1 MHVDF
6 LKIETRPTKKN
17 GTEIF
22 PNFIVRK
29 SKDLMIRGGDFY
41 AVWDDDCGLWSTDEE
56 DAARLIDQELT
67 RYKEQNPD
75 LAKAHVLYLHDSKSK
90 MIDNW
95 HHYVQKQMRDNY
107 HSLDEKLVFADSPV
121 NKKDYSSKRLSYSL
135 SDCETPAW
143 DELISTLYS
152 EEERKKIEWAIGSI
166 INGDSKH
173 IQKFFVFYGSAGT
186 GKSTI
191 LNIVQMLFDGYC
203 SSFNSKALGSGSATF
218 ALEPFKNNPL
228 IAIEHDGD
236 LSKIEDNTRLNS
248 IVSHE
253 PMTVDLKFKSQYTDV
268 FKTVLFVGTNKP
280 VRITDSKS
288 GIIRRLID
296 ITPTG
301 NTVPN
306 RRYRQLLNQ
315 IPFELGGIAT
325 HCKNVYE
332 NDKFYYD
339 SYIPIN
345 MIGATNDMYN
355 FVEEQY
361 DEYATLESIS
371 LGKAWADY
379 KAYCEDAKVTY
390 PLPKRIFK
398 EELKAYYEEFKE
410 RGTINGKQEYNAFY
424 GFKKDRFKKGDPIN
438 SNTIVSGSWIKL
450 KPQRS
455 ILDIE
460 MSEYPAQYADEAEH
474 PRRSW
479 DKCKTTVGDIDTS
492 KLHYVLFPDDQKN
505 HIVIDFDI
513 KDDSGNKSF
522 EKNIEAASKLP
533 PTYCELSKGGQGLH
547 LHYIYDGDISKLSSV
562 YSDNVEVKV
571 FNGKSSL
578 RRKLTTCN
586 DLQIAHIT
594 SGLPLKEKK
603 KVVNYDIIKTEKQL
617 RTRIEKCLRKEHHG
631 ATAPEVDFI
640 KKILDD
646 AYKSGFSYDLSD
658 MRQVVLIFAGNS
670 TNQAQKCIKTV
681 GQMHFKSEDN
691 EIEETVNEKYLSDK
705 LVIFD
710 IETFINFFGIAWKFY
725 GDDHVNKLF
734 NPSPEEVRHLTK
746 YRLAGYNNRRYDN
759 HVMYARMQGFNNAEV
774 YDISRRIVDKKDQNA
789 FFREAYNI
797 SETDIFDFA
806 SAANK
811 KSLKKWEIE
820 IQSLLSKAND
830 MADSGKTITEI
841 SKELHVSEFF
851 LNKYLKKDFV
861 IKHQELGLP
870 WDKPVPEEMWPAV
883 MDYCANDV
891 IATEVVFDYL
901 STDFEAR
908 EILSKLTG
916 LSLNA
921 TTNQHTT
928 ALIVGND
935 KNPQSKFVYT
945 DLSEMFPGYVYDHG
959 VSTYKGE
966 IVGEGGYVYAE
977 PGMYKDV
984 ALLDIA
990 SMHPTSAINLN
1001 IFGPYTKNF
1010 EDIVKARL
1018 YIKHGDYEEAGKLFD
1033 GKLKPYLTDKDKAKA
1048 LAGALKTAINSVYGL
1063 TAASFDNKLRDPHN
1077 IDNIVAKRG
1086 ALFMIDLKEEV
1097 QKHGYTVAHIK
1108 TDSIKIPDADQ
1119 KIIDFVCEF
1128 GKKYGYTF
1136 EHEATYDRM
1145 CLVNDAVYIAKYKN
1159 GSWTATGTQFA
1170 VPYVFK
1176 TLFSKEKIRFED
1188 KCETKSVKSAIYLDM
1203 NEDLGEDE
1211 HNYIFVGKTGLFCP
1225 IKQGCGGGLLMRD
1238 QNGKYYSV
1246 TGTKGYRWLEAET
1259 VKNLNKEKDIDDS
1272 YYKKLV
1278 DDAIDTISKYGDVEQ
1293 FIYS

>member
-1 MHVDF
+1 MDLKKKLTFQLIAQKGVTHVDF
-6 LKIETRPTKKN
+6 LKIETRSTKKN
-17 GTEIF
+17 GIEIF

-41 AVWDDDCGLWSTDEE
+41 AVWDEDCGLWSTDEE

-107 HSLDEKLVFADSPV
+107 HSLDETLVFADSPV
-121 NKKDYSSKRLSYSL
+121 NKKDYSSKRLDYAL
-135 SDCETPAW
+135 SDCDIPAW
-143 DELISTLYS
+143 DELVSTLYS

-166 INGDSKH
+166 VNGDSKH

-191 LNIVQMLFDGYC
+191 LNIVQMLFEGYC

-248 IVSHE
+248 IISHE
-253 PMTVDLKFKSQYTDV
+253 PMTVDLKFKSQYTDT
-268 FKTVLFVGTNKP
+268 FKTILFVGTNKP

-301 NTVPN
+301 KTVPT

-325 HCKNVYE
+325 HCKEVYE
-332 NDKFYYD
+332 SDKYCYEG
-339 SYIPIN
+339 YIPIG

-355 FVEEQY
+355 FMEEQY
-361 DEYATLESIS
+361 DEYVSLESIS

-379 KAYCEDAKVTY
+379 KSYCEDAKVTY
-390 PLPKRIFK
+390 PMPKRIFK
-398 EELKAYYEEFKE
+398 EELKAYYDEFKE

-424 GFKKDRFKKGDPIN
+424 GLKKDRFRKGDPIN
-438 SNTIVSGSWIKL
+438 SNTIVSGSWIAL

-460 MSEYPAQYADEAEH
+460 MADFPAQYADDQER

-479 DKCKTTVGDIDTS
+479 DKCQTTVSDIDTS
-492 KLHYVLFPDDQKN
+492 QLHYVLFPNSQKN
-505 HIVIDFDI
+505 HIVIDFDL
-513 KDDSGNKSF
+513 KDDNGNKSF
-522 EKNIEAASKLP
+522 EKNAVAASKMP

-547 LHYIYDGDISKLSSV
+547 LHYIYDGDVSKLSPV
-562 YSDNVEVKV
+562 YDDNIEVKV

-646 AYKSGFSYDLSD
+646 AYESGFSYDLSD
-658 MRQVVLIFAGNS
+658 MKQVVLIFAGNS

-691 EIEETVNEKYLSDK
+691 ENKDGEVKQEEQYLSDK
-705 LVIFD
+705 IVFFD
-710 IETFINFFGIAWKFY
+710 VETFKNFFGVCWKFK
-725 GDDHVNKLF
+725 DDPKVNKMY
-734 NPSPEEVRHLTK
+734 NPSPAEVAHLTK
-746 YRLAGYNNRRYDN
+746 YKLIGFNNRRYDN
-759 HVMYARMQGFNNAEV
+759 HILYARMQGFNNAEL
-774 YDISRRIVDKKDQNA
+774 YDISRRIIDKKDTNA
-789 FFREAYNI
+789 FFREAYNL
-797 SETDIFDFA
+797 SYSDIYDFA

-811 KSLKKWEIE
+811 KGLKKWEIE
-820 IQSLLSKAND
+820 LGI
-830 MADSGKTITEI
+830 
-841 SKELHVSEFF
+841 H
-851 LNKYLKKDFV
+851 
-861 IKHQELGLP
+861 HQELGLK
-870 WDKPVPEEMWPAV
+870 WDEPVPEELWPMV

-891 IATEVVFDYL
+891 IATEAVFNHL
-901 STDFEAR
+901 SADFEAR
-908 EILSKLTG
+908 EILADLTG
-916 LSLNA
+916 MSLNS

-945 DLSEMFPGYVYDHG
+945 DLSKMFPGYLYDNG
-959 VSTYKGE
+959 ASMYKDE
-966 IVGEGGYVYAE
+966 LVGEGGYVYAE
-977 PGMYKDV
+977 PGIYHNV

-1010 EDIVKARL
+1010 EDLVNARL
-1018 YIKHGDYEEAGKLFD
+1018 YIKHGDYDKAAKLYD
-1033 GKLKPYLTDKDKAKA
+1033 GKLTPYLTDKEKAKA
-1048 LAGALKTAINSVYGL
+1048 LSGALKTAINSVYGL
-1063 TAASFDNKLRDPHN
+1063 TAASFDNKLRDPRN

-1086 ALFMIDLKEEV
+1086 ALFMIDLKGEV
-1097 QKHGYTVAHIK
+1097 QKRGFTVAHIK
-1108 TDSIKIPDADQ
+1108 TDSIKIPEATQ
-1119 KIIDFVCEF
+1119 EIIDFVMGF

-1145 CLVNDAVYIAKYKN
+1145 CLVNDAVYIAKYKD
-1159 GSWTATGTQFA
+1159 GDWTATGTQFA

-1188 KCETKSVKSAIYLDM
+1188 KCETKSVKSAIFLDM
-1203 NEDLGEDE
+1203 NEDLEEGQ
-1211 HNYIFVGKTGLFCP
+1211 HNYIFIGKTGLFCP
-1225 IKQGCGGGLLMRD
+1225 IKKGCGGGLLMRD

-1259 VKNLNKEKDIDDS
+1259 VKNLHKENDIDDS

-1278 DDAIDTISKYGDVEQ
+1278 DDAITTIGKYGDVEQ
-1293 FIYS
+1293 FIYG

>member
-1 MHVDF
+1 MDF
-6 LKIETRPTKKN
+6 LKIETRPTKNK
-17 GTEIF
+17 GVEIF

-41 AVWDDDCGLWSTDEE
+41 AIWDEERGLWSTDEE
-56 DAARLIDQELT
+56 DATRLIDYELT
-67 RYKEQNPD
+67 KYKDQHPE
-75 LAKAHVLYLHDSKSK
+75 LEKARVLYLHDSKSK
-90 MIDNW
+90 MIDSW
-95 HHYVQKQMRDNY
+95 HHYIQKQMRDNY
-107 HSLDEKLVFADSPV
+107 HSLDETLVFADSPI
-121 NKKDYSSKRLSYSL
+121 NKKDYSSKRLTYSL

-143 DELISTLYS
+143 DELVSTLYS
-152 EEERKKIEWAIGSI
+152 DEERKKIEWGIGSI
-166 INGDSKH
+166 VNGDSKH

-186 GKSTI
+186 GKSTV

-203 SSFNSKALGSGSATF
+203 SSFNSKALGSGSANF

-253 PMTVDLKFKSQYTDV
+253 PMTVDLKFKSQYTDT
-268 FKTVLFVGTNKP
+268 FKTMLFVGTNKP

-288 GIIRRLID
+288 GLIRRLID
-296 ITPTG
+296 VSPTG
-301 NTVPN
+301 NTVPI
-306 RRYRQLLNQ
+306 RRYRQLLNR

-325 HCKNVYE
+325 HCRDVYE
-332 NDKFYYD
+332 NDKYYYD
-339 SYIPIN
+339 NYIPIN

-355 FVEEQY
+355 FVSEEY
-361 DEYATLESIS
+361 YEYSVSNSVT
-371 LGKAWADY
+371 LGKAWSDY
-379 KAYCEDAKVTY
+379 KDYCEESKVPY
-390 PLPKRIFK
+390 VMPKRIFK
-398 EELKAYYEEFKE
+398 EELKAYFKEFKE
-410 RGTINGKQEYNAFY
+410 RGSINGRQEYNAYY
-424 GFKKDRFKKGDPIN
+424 GFRKEKFAQGDPIN
-438 SNTIVSGSWIKL
+438 SDTLISGSWIKL
-450 KPQRS
+450 KVQKS
-455 ILDIE
+455 IFDVE
-460 MSEYPAQYADEAEH
+460 CADFPAQYADDNEH
-474 PRRSW
+474 PRKPW
-479 DKCKTTVGDIDTS
+479 NKCKTILSDLNTS
-492 KLHYVLFPDDQKN
+492 NLHYVLFPEDQKN
-505 HIVIDFDI
+505 HIVADFDI
-513 KDDSGNKSF
+513 KDENGNKSF
-522 EKNIEAASKLP
+522 EKNVEAASKWP

-547 LHYIYDGDISKLSSV
+547 LHYIYDGDVSELSSV
-562 YSDNVEVKV
+562 YDDNIEIKV

-617 RTRIEKCLRKEHHG
+617 RTRIEKCLKKEHHG

-646 AYKSGFSYDLSD
+646 AYESGFSYDLSD
-658 MRQVVLIFAGNS
+658 MKQVVLIFAGNS

-691 EIEETVNEKYLSDK
+691 ENKEGEVQQEEKYLSDK
-705 LVIFD
+705 IVFFD
-710 IETFINFFGIAWKFY
+710 VETFKNFFGVCWKFQ
-725 GDDHVNKLF
+725 GDAQINKMF
-734 NPSPEEVRHLTK
+734 NPSPAEVTHLTK
-746 YRLAGYNNRRYDN
+746 YKLVGFNNRRYDN
-759 HVMYARMQGFNNAEV
+759 HILYARMQGFNNAEL
-774 YDISRRIVDKKDQNA
+774 YDISRRIIDKKDTNA
-789 FFREAYNI
+789 FFREAYNL
-797 SETDIFDFA
+797 SYSDIYDFA

-811 KSLKKWEIE
+811 KGLKKWEIE
-820 IQSLLSKAND
+820 LGI
-830 MADSGKTITEI
+830 
-841 SKELHVSEFF
+841 H
-851 LNKYLKKDFV
+851 
-861 IKHQELGLP
+861 HQELGLK
-870 WDKPVPEEMWPAV
+870 WDEPVPEELWPMV

-891 IATEVVFDYL
+891 IATEAVFNHL
-901 STDFEAR
+901 SADFEAR
-908 EILSKLTG
+908 EILADLTG
-916 LSLNA
+916 MSLNS

-945 DLSEMFPGYVYDHG
+945 DLSKMFPGYLYDNG
-959 VSTYKGE
+959 ASMYKDE
-966 IVGEGGYVYAE
+966 LVGEGGYVYAE
-977 PGMYKDV
+977 PGIYHNV

-1010 EDIVKARL
+1010 EDLVNARL
-1018 YIKHGDYEEAGKLFD
+1018 YIKHGDYDKAAKLYD
-1033 GKLKPYLTDKDKAKA
+1033 GKLTPYLTDKEKAKA
-1048 LAGALKTAINSVYGL
+1048 LSGALKTAINSVYGL
-1063 TAASFDNKLRDPHN
+1063 TAASFDNKLRDPRN

-1086 ALFMIDLKEEV
+1086 ALFMIDLKGEV
-1097 QKHGYTVAHIK
+1097 QKRGFTVAHIK
-1108 TDSIKIPDADQ
+1108 TDSIKIPDATQ
-1119 KIIDFVCEF
+1119 EIIDFVMEF

-1145 CLVNDAVYIAKYKN
+1145 CLVNDAVYIAKYDN
-1159 GSWTATGTQFA
+1159 GKWSATGTQFA

-1203 NEDLGEDE
+1203 NEDLEEGQ
-1211 HNYIFVGKTGLFCP
+1211 HNYIFIGKTGLFCP
-1225 IKQGCGGGLLMRD
+1225 IKKGCGGGLLMRD

-1259 VKNLNKEKDIDDS
+1259 VKNLHKEQDIDDS

-1278 DDAIDTISKYGDVEQ
+1278 DDAIATIGKYGDVEQ
-1293 FIYS
+1293 FIYG

>member
-1 MHVDF
+1 VDF
-6 LKIETRPTKKN
+6 LKIGYRSTRKN
-17 GTEIF
+17 KYEIF

-41 AVWDDDCGLWSTDEE
+41 AIWDEERGVWSTDE
-56 DAARLIDQELT
+56 DDVIRLIDSELT
-67 RYKEQNPD
+67 RYKNEHSELEN
-75 LAKAHVLYLHDSKSK
+75 AAVLYLGDSNSK
-90 MIDNW
+90 MIDSW
-95 HHYVQKQMRDNY
+95 HKYVQRQMRDNY
-107 HSLDEKLVFADSPV
+107 HSLDEKLVFADTPV
-121 NKKDYSSKRLSYSL
+121 DKKDYASKRLSYSL

-143 DELISTLYS
+143 DELVSTLYS
-152 EEERKKIEWAIGSI
+152 EGERHKIEWAIGSI
-166 INGDSKH
+166 VNGDSKTL
-173 IQKFFVFYGSAGT
+173 QKFIVFYGSAGT

-191 LNIVQMLFDGYC
+191 LNVVQLLFEGYC
-203 SSFNSKALGSGSATF
+203 SSFNAKALGSGSATF

-236 LSKIEDNTRLNS
+236 LSRIEDNTRLNS

-253 PMTVDLKFKSQYTDV
+253 PMTVDLKFKSQYTDT
-268 FKTVLFVGTNKP
+268 FKTILFVGTNKP

-296 ITPTG
+296 ISPTG
-301 NTVPN
+301 TKVPV
-306 RRYRQLLNQ
+306 RRYRQLINQ
-315 IPFELGGIAT
+315 IPFELGGIAM

-332 NDKFYYD
+332 KDKYYYD
-339 SYIPIN
+339 TYIPIN

-355 FVEEQY
+355 FMQERY
-361 DEYATLESIS
+361 DFYVNLDGLS

-379 KAYCEDAKVTY
+379 KSYCEDSKVSY
-390 PLPKRIFK
+390 PMPKRLFK
-398 EELKAYYEEFKE
+398 EELKEYFKEFKE
-410 RGTINGKQEYNAFY
+410 RGTVDGKQEYNTY
-424 GFKKDRFKKGDPIN
+424 YDLRKERFDKGDPIN
-438 SNTIVSGSWIKL
+438 SNTVIRGSWISL
-450 KPQRS
+450 RPQKS
-455 ILDIE
+455 IFDIE
-460 MSEYPAQYADEAEH
+460 CAEFTAQYADEHEC

-479 DKCKTTVGDIDTS
+479 DKCLTTLSDIDTS
-492 KLHYVLFPDDQKN
+492 VLHYVLFPETHKN
-505 HIVIDFDI
+505 HIVIDFDL
-513 KDDSGNKSF
+513 KDDNGEKSF
-522 EKNIEAASKLP
+522 DKNVEAASKMP
-533 PTYCELSKGGQGLH
+533 PTYCELSKGGNGLH
-547 LHYIYDGDISKLSSV
+547 LHYIYDGDVSKLSSV
-562 YSDNVEVKV
+562 YDDNIEIKV
-571 FNGKSSL
+571 FTGKSSL
-578 RRKLTTCN
+578 RRRLTTCN

-603 KVVNYDIIKTEKQL
+603 KVVNHDIIKTEKQL

-646 AYKSGFSYDLSD
+646 AYESGFSYDLSD
-658 MRQVVLIFAGNS
+658 MKQVVLIFAANS

-681 GQMHFKSEDN
+681 GQMHFKSEDKEN
-691 EIEETVNEKYLSDK
+691 ETPIDNKYLSDK
-705 LVIFD
+705 LVFFD
-710 IETFINFFGIAWKFY
+710 VETFMNFFGVCWKFQ
-725 GDDHVNKLF
+725 GDKQVNKMF
-734 NPSPEEVRHLTK
+734 NPTPAEITHLTK
-746 YRLAGYNNRRYDN
+746 YKLVGFNNRRYDN
-759 HVMYARMQGFNNAEV
+759 HILYARMQGFNNLEL
-774 YDISRRIVDKKDQNA
+774 YDISRRIIDKKDSNA
-789 FFREAYNI
+789 FFREAYNL
-797 SETDIFDFA
+797 SYSDIYDFA

-811 KSLKKWEIE
+811 KGLKKWEIE
-820 IQSLLSKAND
+820 LGI
-830 MADSGKTITEI
+830 
-841 SKELHVSEFF
+841 H
-851 LNKYLKKDFV
+851 
-861 IKHQELGLP
+861 HQELGLK
-870 WDKPVPEEMWPAV
+870 WDEPVPEELWPMV

-891 IATEVVFDYL
+891 IATEAVFNHL
-901 STDFEAR
+901 SADFEAR
-908 EILSKLTG
+908 EILADLTG
-916 LSLNA
+916 MSLNT

-945 DLSEMFPGYVYDHG
+945 DLSEMFPGYVYENG
-959 VSTYKGE
+959 TSTYKGE
-966 IVGEGGYVYAE
+966 VVGEGGYVYAE
-977 PGMYKDV
+977 PGIYHNV

-1010 EDIVKARL
+1010 KDIVDARL
-1018 YIKHGDYEEAGKLFD
+1018 YIKHGEYDKAGSLFD
-1033 GKLKPYLTDKDKAKA
+1033 GKLKPYLTDKEKAKA

-1063 TAASFDNKLRDPHN
+1063 TAAGFDNKLRDPRN

-1097 QKHGYTVAHIK
+1097 QKRGFTVAHIK
-1108 TDSIKIPDADQ
+1108 TDSIKIPEAD
-1119 KIIDFVCEF
+1119 KGIIDFVMEF

-1145 CLVNDAVYIAKYKN
+1145 CLVNDAVYIAKYDN
-1159 GSWTATGTQFA
+1159 GKWTATGTQFA

-1203 NEDLGEDE
+1203 NEDLGADE
-1211 HNYIFVGKTGLFCP
+1211 HNYVFIGKTGLFCP
-1225 IKQGCGGGLLMRD
+1225 IKKGCGGGLLMRD

-1259 VKNLNKEKDIDDS
+1259 VKNLHKEKDIDDS

-1293 FIYS
+1293 FIYG